1 MCVVSHHFNMHFSD
15 GIGCW
20 VSFHMLICH
29 LYIFH
34 GEVSAKVFGP
44 FKNWV
49 VFPWV
54 LKVPCI
60 FWIMALYH
68 RNLLW
73 LFSLKL
79 WTIFSFSWYYL
90 SQNISFYFSEA
101 HLLNYFL
108 YGPYPKH
115 HQYHQGNLSFLLRYL
130 LEILFSFNIYIC
142 NPFWVNFCIMMI
154 LHVNDQLFQ
163 HHLLKKL
170 SLLHYTAFA
179 PLSNI
184 SWVYLQRSISGL
196 FFLFCWSL
204 CLLFA
209 NTTLSW
215 LLKLS

>member
-34 GEVSAKVFGP
+34 DEVSAKVFGP
-44 FKNWV
+44 FQNWV
-49 VFPWV
+49 VFSWV

-101 HLLNYFL
+101 DLLNYFFF
-108 YGPYPKH
+108 GPYPKH
-115 HQYHQGNLSFLLRYL
+115 HQYHQGNLSFLLCYL
-130 LEILFSFNIYIC
+130 LEILCSFNIYI
-142 NPFWVNFCIMMI
+142 FYY
-154 LHVNDQLFQ
+154 
-163 HHLLKKL
+163 LLEE
-170 SLLHYTAFA
+170 YM
-179 PLSNI
+179 
-184 SWVYLQRSISGL
+184 
-196 FFLFCWSL
+196 
-204 CLLFA
+204 
-209 NTTLSW
+209 
-215 LLKLS
+215 LKLSITCMCREISTWREIYLFLHAHNCKK